1 LENDRKWIYL
11 SYVMII
17 GLVGYVLHKA
27 IFLGLSA
34 AKLPN
39 PKVLQVM
46 PASAVAGFVV
56 ATLAGWIY
64 FSRPHVSTF
73 ALEVLQELK
82 KVTWPEK
89 KMAYMSTIVV
99 VVVVMIASVILGFFD
114 WVTNWVVGFLL
125 QA

>member
-11 SYVMII
+11 SYVVLI
-17 GLVGYVLHKA
+17 GLVAVVLHKA
-27 IFLGLSA
+27 IFLGLSV

-39 PKVLQVM
+39 PKLLQVM
-46 PASAVAGFVV
+46 PASAVAGIVISTV
-56 ATLAGWIY
+56 AGLIY
-64 FSRPHVSTF
+64 FSRPHVGTF

-99 VVVVMIASVILGFFD
+99 VVVVLIASVILGFFD

-125 QA
+125 QT